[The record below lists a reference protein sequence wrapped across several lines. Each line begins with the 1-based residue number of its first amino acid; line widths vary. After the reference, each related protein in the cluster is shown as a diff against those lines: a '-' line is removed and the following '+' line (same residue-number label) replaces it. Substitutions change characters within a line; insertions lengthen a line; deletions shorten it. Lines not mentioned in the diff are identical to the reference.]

1 MYYDGPGGL
10 LLTAGARSGKLTTIL
25 AYNLCPGVYQGS
37 LIVLDM
43 KGELAAISQYRGSDG
58 KPCWYWNPS
67 GLHGLPQHRINPCAH
82 LTLDNPNL
90 VADVKVFFE
99 NLIPSSGAAAGKYFE
114 DRAREIAEALALCLI
129 ELRGG
134 LTLPDFHHILIL
146 LVLGDERWLDFA
158 FEMSESQFPH
168 VVRTEAEI
176 AGYRQDAGGGGY
188 KGILGELLKSF
199 ACLSDPTLMAS
210 VSPPFDMSLEDL
222 CRSDQAQHVYLMPPA
237 EYVEAWAPVL
247 KALFVSAMA
256 FKSRAPAASRQ
267 TWILDECAQLGA
279 FPLVVKLFSY
289 GAGIGIRPWAVFQS
303 SAQMDLI
310 GRNAGEIITSSAA
323 LKMFFAVRDLGSATK
338 LSQSIG
344 AQSLTYD
351 DGHRQAAAK
360 HERRQAF
367 LAMLKGEDPLQALTR
382 SAHHHQISK
391 AKSLQKRDLID
402 PAEVMSLPPGKLLI
416 RSDRLPETILADRI
430 AYFRNPAMAGLYLPN
445 PFHPPLDRVQIATFW
460 GQRWRNIITE
470 PVPPQFAHLPQYS
483 DGYWRRVDHPQE
495 TL

>member
-1 MYYDGPGGL
+1 
-10 LLTAGARSGKLTTIL
+10 
-25 AYNLCPGVYQGS
+25 
-37 LIVLDM
+37 
-43 KGELAAISQYRGSDG
+43 
-58 KPCWYWNPS
+58 
-67 GLHGLPQHRINPCAH
+67 
-82 LTLDNPNL
+82 
-90 VADVKVFFE
+90 
-99 NLIPSSGAAAGKYFE
+99 
-114 DRAREIAEALALCLI
+114 
-129 ELRGG
+129 
-134 LTLPDFHHILIL
+134 
-146 LVLGDERWLDFA
+146 
-158 FEMSESQFPH
+158 
-168 VVRTEAEI
+168 
-176 AGYRQDAGGGGY
+176 
-188 KGILGELLKSF
+188 
-199 ACLSDPTLMAS
+199 
-210 VSPPFDMSLEDL
+210 
-222 CRSDQAQHVYLMPPA
+222 MPPA

-256 FKSRAPAASRQ
+256 FKSRTPAAPRQ

-310 GRNAGEIITSSAA
+310 GRNAGEIISSSAA

-367 LAMLKGEDPLQALTR
+367 LAMLNGEDPLLALTR

-416 RSDRLPETILADRI
+416 RSDRLPAPILAARI
-430 AYFRNPAMAGLYLPN
+430 AYFRNPSMAGLYLPN
-445 PFHPPLDRVQIATFW
+445 PYHPPMDRVQIATFW
-460 GQRWRNIITE
+460 GQRWRNVITE
-470 PVPPQFAHLPQYS
+470 PVPPQYAHLPQYC

-495 TL
+495 TP